1 MIRKLVALGI
11 KAEVLQLTFT
21 AGALCGMAGMAAACG
36 GIMLTLMG
44 CTKLLMLATLR
55 HH

>member
-21 AGALCGMAGMAAACG
+21 AGALCGMVGMFVACA
-36 GIMLTLMG
+36 GIMLAVFG
-44 CTKLLMLATLR
+44 SAKLLMLATLR
-55 HH
+55 HY